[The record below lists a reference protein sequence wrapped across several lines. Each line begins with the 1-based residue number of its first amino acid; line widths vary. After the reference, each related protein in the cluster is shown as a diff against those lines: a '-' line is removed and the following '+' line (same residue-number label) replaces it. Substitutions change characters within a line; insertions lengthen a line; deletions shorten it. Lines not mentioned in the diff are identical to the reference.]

1 MDRKRSFIMMGGTV
15 LLALGAGQYMQSG
28 TAQSSPAMLPIPQA
42 APLVPLRPAAG
53 TPLAAHD
60 PAPVTPSV
68 PALPLMSVALT
79 IEPEADAS
87 EPEPISAPPVPTPL
101 AEACPVTLDAFATAE
116 AMLSISLAAP
126 CQPNQTVVLA
136 HAGLAVTYQTT
147 ATGALFIDIPAL
159 DPAGALSIRFP
170 DGQVAEVAAPV
181 PEVAALRRLAV
192 QWMEEDSFTLTG
204 AGPVVPLGTASGPV
218 PMQARVIDLT
228 GDDTTPL
235 AIEAEIT
242 PRTCGRELLGEVLYS
257 EAGRV
262 IRADL
267 ALAMPDCD
275 GTGGFVA
282 LNNPLPDMKLAAAR

>member
-1 MDRKRSFIMMGGTV
+1 MDRKRSFLMAGGTV

-28 TAQSSPAMLPIPQA
+28 TAQSSVAMVPIPQPA
-42 APLVPLRPAAG
+42 PPAPLRQAAA
-53 TPLAAHD
+53 TPLAAHEPAAVVPEPQITSAALATEPEVAAPEPN
-60 PAPVTPSV
+60 PAP
-68 PALPLMSVALT
+68 PLAAT
-79 IEPEADAS
+79 
-87 EPEPISAPPVPTPL
+87 L

-170 DGQVAEVAAPV
+170 DGQVAEAAAPV

-204 AGPVVPLGTASGPV
+204 PGAVMSLGTVSGPV
-218 PMQARVIDLT
+218 PMQARMIDLT
-228 GDDTTPL
+228 DDATPV

-257 EAGRV
+257 EDGR
-262 IRADL
+262 ITRADL
-267 ALAMPDCD
+267 SLAMPDCD

-282 LNNPLPDMKLAAAR
+282 LNNPLPDMKLAAAK